1 MPNDHKPAEP
11 GPGQAGR
18 RAFLTLAGVVAAAV
32 PVSSFLAAC
41 ESGRSPGGTA
51 APAGRSAGSTVAAPC
66 APSPCAG
73 LGAGT
78 APALTDWHTLRRS
91 LSTKELIQ
99 PGQGGYTTAREL
111 FDPRFDAIEPAGIAY
126 CRTPQDVSAC
136 LAFVRRF
143 GLPVAARS
151 GGHSYGGWSSSTG
164 LVVDVTQMN
173 AFQVAAGGNTVQ
185 VGTGTRLVDFY
196 NGLAA
201 HGLAVLTGGPGGG
214 GVAILGAVHAGRTL
228 VQPAPDRVATRPAA
242 YRAGRRHVPG
252 QRRRGRGPAEQALRR
267 RRRPAGQPVRGRDLV
282 PERDDGGGGLRG
294 LQRLAVPS
302 AHADGGRQALPRA
315 LVCQI

>member
-11 GPGQAGR
+11 GSGQAGR

-173 AFQVAAGGNTVQ
+173 SFQVAAGGNTVQ

-201 HGLAVLTGGPGGG
+201 HGLAVPGGSSPRTARSWNATPGETVTCCGRAAAAAAATSAWPPRSPSAPGSCPGWSFSSCPGPG
-214 GVAILGAVHAGRTL
+214 H
-228 VQPAPDRVATRPAA
+228 
-242 YRAGRRHVPG
+242 
-252 QRRRGRGPAEQALRR
+252 
-267 RRRPAGQPVRGRDLV
+267 RRPRW
-282 PERDDGGGGLRG
+282 
-294 LQRLAVPS
+294 
-302 AHADGGRQALPRA
+302 
-315 LVCQI
+315 

>member
-1 MPNDHKPAEP
+1 MPDDHKPAEP

-32 PVSSFLAAC
+32 PVSPFLAAC
-41 ESGRSPGGTA
+41 ESGRSPSGTA

-136 LAFVRRF
+136 LMAQINSRMTNLVRAPRVSLKPDCSPACGAKQGIWPGSTTTIRPQRRSRQSVRF
-143 GLPVAARS
+143 PGKGSRS
-151 GGHSYGGWSSSTG
+151 G
-164 LVVDVTQMN
+164 VTQY
-173 AFQVAAGGNTVQ
+173 
-185 VGTGTRLVDFY
+185 D
-196 NGLAA
+196 
-201 HGLAVLTGGPGGG
+201 
-214 GVAILGAVHAGRTL
+214 
-228 VQPAPDRVATRPAA
+228 ATSA
-242 YRAGRRHVPG
+242 RH
-252 QRRRGRGPAEQALRR
+252 QA
-267 RRRPAGQPVRGRDLV
+267 
-282 PERDDGGGGLRG
+282 
-294 LQRLAVPS
+294 
-302 AHADGGRQALPRA
+302 
-315 LVCQI
+315 